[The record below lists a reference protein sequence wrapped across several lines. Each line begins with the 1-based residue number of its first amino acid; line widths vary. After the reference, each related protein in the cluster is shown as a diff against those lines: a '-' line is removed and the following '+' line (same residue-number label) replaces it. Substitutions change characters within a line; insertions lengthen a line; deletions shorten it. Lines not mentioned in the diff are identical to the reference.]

1 MRAAA
6 HLSLSVVLA
15 LGAVTLAGCPA
26 DPDEPVAPPGAPT
39 GVTATPADS
48 AVTLAWTASPGATSY
63 NVYRADAAAQPLAN
77 MTKVGSGI
85 GATAFNA
92 AGANDTQWYFRV
104 TAVNSGGE
112 SPPSDEVSATPL
124 LALAPAAPTGV
135 KATAANQTVTIT
147 WDPVPAATSYRVYWD
162 DVPGA
167 TTADNS
173 IACASSPCTHMSLT
187 NGTAYYY
194 AVTAFIGGEES
205 ALSTEVTATPR
216 ALPYIN
222 ATAIMTPAL
231 LGNGQYTVE
240 VCTSSN
246 CLTQIT
252 NATVKLGGMT
262 LTYDAAE
269 DAYVGEP
276 SSSIAGAYL
285 RLEVTIPPGAAAVSG
300 TYSAAGTMYTQ
311 GPTLASPAT
320 GAIWLASSNNVF
332 TWSHGSPT
340 AGSIYTVAAVNFSN
354 ILASYVALVPTTS
367 STHTVPANSLSP
379 GAHYG
384 ILTIGPDGG
393 PIAIPD
399 TASGSGL
406 TLTATSNFASFTVQ

>member
-6 HLSLSVVLA
+6 HLSLSAILA

-26 DPDEPVAPPGAPT
+26 DPSEPIGPPGAPT

-63 NVYRADAAAQPLAN
+63 NVYRASVAAQPLAS

-85 GATAFNA
+85 GATAYNA

-104 TAVNSGGE
+104 TAVSSGGE
-112 SPPSDEVSATPL
+112 SPPSDEVSAMPL
-124 LALAPAAPTGV
+124 LTLLPAAPMGV
-135 KATAANQTVTIT
+135 KATAANETVTIT
-147 WDPVPAATSYRVYWD
+147 WDPVPGATSYRVYWD
-162 DVPGA
+162 LAPGA
-167 TTADNS
+167 TTADS
-173 IACASSPCTHMSLT
+173 SLACTSPCTHTSLT

-205 ALSTEVTATPR
+205 ALSAEVTATPR
-216 ALPYIN
+216 ALPYIH

-231 LGNGQYTVE
+231 LGYGQYSVE
-240 VCTSSN
+240 VCTSSS

-252 NATVKLGGMT
+252 NATVKLGGVT
-262 LTYDAAE
+262 LPYDAAE

-285 RLEVTIPPGAAAVSG
+285 RLEVTIPPGAEAVSG

-320 GAIWLASSNNVF
+320 GAIWLASSDNVF
-332 TWSHGSPT
+332 TWAHGAPT

-354 ILASYVALVPTTS
+354 ILASYAALVPTTN
-367 STHTVPANSLSP
+367 STHTIPANTLSP
-379 GAHYG
+379 GGHYG
-384 ILTIGPDGG
+384 MVTIGPDGG
-393 PIAIPD
+393 PIAIPN

-406 TLTATSNFASFTVQ
+406 ALTATSNFASFTVQ